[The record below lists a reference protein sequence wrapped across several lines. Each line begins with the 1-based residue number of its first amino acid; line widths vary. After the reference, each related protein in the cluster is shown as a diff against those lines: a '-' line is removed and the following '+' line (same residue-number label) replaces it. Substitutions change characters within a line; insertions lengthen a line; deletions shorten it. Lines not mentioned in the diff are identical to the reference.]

1 MPRMSTRPPSSAPPT
16 AKAGFSAIELMVV
29 LSILGILSALA
40 APAMSDLIAR
50 WRTNAVAEQVT
61 AALTLARVEAIR
73 RSGNVVVQKSSS
85 SYSGSTNNC
94 STNQQWSC
102 GFIVYADID
111 RNGTQDATDVILREI
126 DVPSG
131 ISLLNMSGASNAAL
145 TFNRWGL
152 GNQGLNALHFRI
164 RKIGLTDADKSVCVS
179 SGGRIRTVN
188 SLDCPTS

>member
-1 MPRMSTRPPSSAPPT
+1 MPRMSTRPPSSAHPT
-16 AKAGFSAIELMVV
+16 GQAGFSAIELMVV
-29 LSILGILSALA
+29 LSILGVLSALA
-40 APAMSDLIAR
+40 APAMSDLLAR

-85 SYSGSTNNC
+85 SYSGSTNSC

-126 DVPSG
+126 DVPTG

-164 RKIGLTDADKSVCVS
+164 RKIGLSGADKSVCVS

-188 SLDCPTS
+188 SIDCPTS

>member
-1 MPRMSTRPPSSAPPT
+1 
-16 AKAGFSAIELMVV
+16 MVV
-29 LSILGILSALA
+29 LSILGVLSALA

-73 RSGNVVVQKSSS
+73 RSGNVVIQKSSS
-85 SYSGSTNNC
+85 SYSGSANDCTDD
-94 STNQQWSC
+94 QQWSC

-164 RKIGLTDADKSVCVS
+164 RKIGLTEADKSVCVS

-188 SLDCPTS
+188 SISCPTS